1 VPDFPAVRVYLDSN
15 VLFSASYKPGS
26 EFLNF
31 WNLRHVTPVTSQYAV
46 GEISRN
52 IRTLAHRERFE
63 TLLSR
68 TQFVS
73 DANLRYVPASIQLAP
88 KDQPILAAAI
98 FASIDYLVTGDAN
111 HFGLLYNTTVSHVR
125 VLRPMDFL
133 LLQKDRLIRW
143 PLA

>member
-1 VPDFPAVRVYLDSN
+1 MPDFPAIRVYLDSN
-15 VLFSASYKPGS
+15 VLFSASYKPDS

-31 WNLRHVTPVTSQYAV
+31 WNLRNVAPVTSQYVV

-52 IRTLAHRERFE
+52 ISTLAHRERFE
-63 TLLSR
+63 SLLSR

-73 DANLRYVPASIQLAP
+73 DANLGYIPASIKLAP

-98 FASIDYLVTGDAN
+98 FASVDYLVTGDGN
-111 HFGLLYNTTVSHVR
+111 HFGFLYNTTVSHVR
-125 VLRPMDFL
+125 VLRPADFL
-133 LLQKDRLIRW
+133 LLYKDRLIRH